1 MLLVLLQNF
10 GLVCCLSA
18 SLLSCF
24 LCIYIFHFISFYCN
38 RNCGEILLVRFL
50 FILVICFFV
59 WTLAIEFLAFVTN
72 FIVPPHVMARNL
84 FFKHPMLLD
93 VFILFV
99 SFSQNAWGVFFFF
112 CIFLDVF
119 FFFKFLIVFKGVCP
133 IQRVCKERRVPSQE
147 CLRV

>member
-1 MLLVLLQNF
+1 MRSQIYEKYRSITSSLAQYVLLVLLQNF

-24 LCIYIFHFISFYCN
+24 LCIFIFHFISFYCN

-50 FILVICFFV
+50 LILVFCFF

-72 FIVPPHVMARNL
+72 VIVPPHVMTRNL

-99 SFSQNAWGVFFFF
+99 SFSHHDWGIFF

-119 FFFKFLIVFKGVCP
+119 LF
-133 IQRVCKERRVPSQE
+133 
-147 CLRV
+147 